1 MGAVED
7 AIIRS
12 SEKWAKKMDK
22 ITRRDEMNNI
32 YKIKKYIQ
40 EKHSINC
47 ALTDEIIEFIDGL
60 SGESSLGLQ
69 DVRELIEKHKIKT
82 SEKSSEQF
90 RHDAEIYNSAF
101 DFILKFILQL
111 EKTIQCPKCKT
122 KLIETEEFIDG
133 FPLPYYVFCCSKCG
147 FEISMEELNKLPAP
161 PGTDKG

>member
-1 MGAVED
+1 
-7 AIIRS
+7 
-12 SEKWAKKMDK
+12 
-22 ITRRDEMNNI
+22 MNENRLLSILSDLKNGLVDI
-32 YKIKKYIQ
+32 YKTADLIQ
-40 EKHSINC
+40 KQSSP
-47 ALTDEIIEFIDGL
+47 GL
-60 SGESSLGLQ
+60 R

-111 EKTIQCPKCKT
+111 EHTIQCPKCKT

-133 FPLPYYVFCCSKCG
+133 FPLPYYVFCCPKCE

-161 PGTDKG
+161 EPDSHKKDVMEKILAKIEERPKARKSRAAKNRAKRIK